1 MSCSN
6 LLVGVHHEGATVAF
20 APHWNNRPA
29 LDLTVTELA

>member
-6 LLVGVHHEGATVAF
+6 LLVGVHHEGVTVVF
-20 APHWNNRPA
+20 APDRNNRPA